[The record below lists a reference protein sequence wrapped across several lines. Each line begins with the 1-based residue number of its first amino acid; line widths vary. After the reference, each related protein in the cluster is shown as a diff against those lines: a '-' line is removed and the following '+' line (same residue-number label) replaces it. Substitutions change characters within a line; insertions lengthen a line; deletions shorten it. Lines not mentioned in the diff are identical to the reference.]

1 MDIGDG
7 KEQLME
13 GPEGH
18 VGKMEAQLR
27 QWGAKLDELVAK
39 AEKAGAAVKIDQRKR
54 IDDLKAKYRV
64 AQSKLCELK
73 AAGSEKWATL
83 KTGVESAWKDLE
95 AAFKKMKS

>member
-1 MDIGDG
+1 MDLDDG

-13 GPEGH
+13 ATEGH
-18 VGKMEAQLR
+18 VGKMEAELR

-39 AEKAGAAVKIDQRKR
+39 AEKAGAEVKIDQRRR
-54 IDDLKAKYRV
+54 IDDLKAKYQV

-95 AAFKKMKS
+95 AAFKKMKN